1 MRRAAAWAGV
11 VVATAAV
18 AALGFAPWPLSARR
32 VAERLNAA
40 FGASAGVHWNAP
52 ESAIFQALPWPTL
65 TIVNARLDSAVGV
78 NLVTAP
84 KARMDLSFG
93 ELIKG
98 RFAPVRA
105 VLVTPIMM
113 LDLDRPPLIRQGAM
127 PDDAGALAPLRSL
140 SLSNG
145 VLRIV
150 CQSRGLD
157 TVMENVE
164 GRLEGLAPGDRMR
177 MNIVALWRDA
187 PIAISG
193 ELDNLE
199 LAARGEP
206 SAFELA
212 LASPI
217 ASLSFRGA
225 LVGGEEPSV
234 TGEVSGSIPTLK
246 ALTRL
251 VGLDLPRFVAAD
263 DVSATGRITANLDEA
278 TFAEATV
285 TTAQQTLQ
293 GALKVTG
300 LKGRPVLSGSFATE
314 RLAIAPLVG
323 AAPPLFDGDGSWS
336 ARSFVV
342 KPTLD
347 FDLDLRFSAGH
358 LDVYGRELADA
369 AASVILK
376 DGVLTASLVD
386 AAAYGGRLRGEAR
399 VACLG
404 DDINVRASAKL
415 ADADIGA
422 AASDFGW
429 SVPTGLGALEF
440 ALETIGRSPA
450 AAVAGLGGSASIHLE
465 QGSLSGLNLEEAL
478 RRSQRRP
485 IDVARDMRVG
495 GTTFDT
501 VDLEFALG
509 GGIVHI
515 VKGELAAH
523 AVAADLQGQ
532 IDLPAQ
538 SWALRVNAMQTDG
551 VGREPPDA
559 AHLRFD
565 IEGPWSAPAIRATS
579 EPDWDKTGPSAR

>member
-1 MRRAAAWAGV
+1 MRWAAPWAALF
-11 VVATAAV
+11 VATAGL
-18 AALGFAPWPLSARR
+18 AAFGFAPWPLSARWA
-32 VAERLNAA
+32 AERLNAS
-40 FGASAGVHWNAP
+40 FGASASVHWNAP
-52 ESAIFQALPWPTL
+52 ESVTFRALPWPTL
-65 TIVNARLDSAVGV
+65 TIVNARLDSAAGA
-78 NLVTAP
+78 NLVSAP
-84 KARMDLSFG
+84 EARLDLSVG

-98 RFAPVRA
+98 RFALVRA
-105 VLVTPIMM
+105 VLVTPIMT
-113 LDLDRPPLIRQGAM
+113 LDLDRPPLIRQGAR
-127 PDDAGALAPLRSL
+127 PDDASATGALAPLGGLR
-140 SLSNG
+140 LSNG

-150 CQSRGLD
+150 RRSRGLD

-164 GRLEGLAPGDRMR
+164 GRLDGLAPGDRMR

-193 ELDNLE
+193 ELANLE
-199 LAARGEP
+199 LVARGES
-206 SAFELA
+206 SALDFA

-234 TGEVSGSIPTLK
+234 SGEVSGSIPTLK
-246 ALTRL
+246 ALTRV
-251 VGLDLPRFVAAD
+251 VGLALPRFVAAD
-263 DVSATGRITANLDEA
+263 DVSINGRITATLAEA
-278 TFAEATV
+278 TLAEATV

-300 LKGRPVLSGSFATE
+300 IKGRPALSGSFAAE

-323 AAPPLFDGDGSWS
+323 AAGPLFDGAGSWS
-336 ARSFVV
+336 ARSFAV

-386 AAAYGGRLRGEAR
+386 AAAYGGRLRGEAT
-399 VACLG
+399 VARLG
-404 DDINVRASAKL
+404 GDINFRASAKL
-415 ADADIGA
+415 ADADMGA

-429 SVPTGLGALEF
+429 SVPTGLGSLEF
-440 ALETIGRSPA
+440 ALETTGRSPA
-450 AAVAGLGGSASIHLE
+450 AAVAGLGGSASIHVE
-465 QGSLSGLNLEEAL
+465 QGALSGLNLEEAL

-485 IDVARDMRVG
+485 IDVTRDMRVG
-495 GTTFDT
+495 GTTFDAL
-501 VDLEFALG
+501 DLEFALV

-515 VKGELAAH
+515 VKGELAAN
-523 AVAADLQGQ
+523 AVAANLQGQ

-538 SWALRVNAMQTDG
+538 TWALRVNAMQTDG
-551 VGREPPDA
+551 AGREPPDA
-559 AHLRFD
+559 AHLSFE

-579 EPDWDKTGPSAR
+579 DKYEAQPE